1 MILSGNEAGDRVLQF
16 VFSTLKNSRGSSL
29 LTVLSLRFSEEEFYS
44 YLSCNRIADSA
55 SIAGRKNHSH
65 HLNGGAE
72 IAVTVSIGYTSK
84 PDEYQNMIRMAD
96 KAMYRAKADGKNRA
110 ACLD

>member
-1 MILSGNEAGDRVLQF
+1 MENREQLACLRNYGCDLIQGYYY
-16 VFSTLKNSRGSSL
+16 SRPL
-29 LTVLSLRFSEEEFYS
+29 SEEEFYS

-72 IAVTVSIGYTSK
+72 ISVTVSIGYTSK